1 MTPTILH
8 TPVRVEAAPSGAGS
22 GVRLSVGAGLGPD
35 IHLSIEQARALSL
48 ALIAAVNHQE
58 RQAPAAARSTPAQ
71 RPAHPVRR

>member
-8 TPVRVEAAPSGAGS
+8 TPVRVEAASSAAGS
-22 GVRLSVGAGLGPD
+22 GVRLSVGAGSGPD

-58 RQAPAAARSTPAQ
+58 RQAPAAADVSAPRRPAQ
-71 RPAHPVRR
+71 PVRR